1 MKSKKINHF
10 KFFNLFFAMIVL
22 VLVVGCS
29 GPAPTTP
36 IINSFLANPTG
47 ITVGDSSNL
56 SWSVTDATSVTINQS
71 IGSVALIS
79 TTTVSP
85 TTTTT
90 YTLTATN
97 AAGSVTATTTI
108 TVNPVAEA
116 PIINSFLANPTGI
129 TVGDSSNL
137 SWSVTDATSVTIDN
151 GIGSVALISTTTVSP
166 TTTTTYTLTANNA
179 AGSVTATTTIT
190 VNPAATL
197 EITQTEGT
205 ATAWFGASTLY
216 VNVGQGQ
223 SFQVTEA
230 GFFDQFQ
237 IYLTSTSSSDSGD
250 IIVCNLRDASGN
262 VLQSAYSSG
271 FTAGNGGWQIFNFN
285 LETYVTPGTYYCT
298 CYVSNPIAD
307 HVYSCHGNSD
317 GASYLGG
324 TRYVSTGGNPGD
336 WSTWYSSSWD
346 LKFKVIIKTGP

>member
-1 MKSKKINHF
+1 MKSQKINYF
-10 KFFNLFFAMIVL
+10 KYFSLFFAIAVL
-22 VLVVGCS
+22 VFIAGCGGAS
-29 GPAPTTP
+29 LTPIVNSFSADPTT
-36 IINSFLANPTG
+36 
-47 ITVGDSSNL
+47 ITVGESSTL

-85 TTTTT
+85 ATTTT

-97 AAGSVTATTTI
+97 AAGSVTAATTI

-116 PIINSFLANPTGI
+116 PIVNSFSALPSTI
-129 TVGDSSNL
+129 TVGESSTL
-137 SWSVTDATSVTIDN
+137 SWSVTDATSVTIN
-151 GIGSVALISTTTVSP
+151 QSIGSVALISTATVSP
-166 TTTTTYTLTANNA
+166 ATTTTYTLTATNA
-179 AGSVTATTTIT
+179 VGSVTAATTIT

-205 ATAWFGASTLY
+205 NSAWFGASTTY

-230 GFFDQFQ
+230 GFFNQFQ

-262 VLQSAYSSG
+262 VLQNAYNSG
-271 FTAGNGGWQIFNFN
+271 FSAGNGGWQTFNFN

-298 CYVSNPIAD
+298 CYVSNPIVD
-307 HVYSCHGNSD
+307 HWYSCHGNSD
-317 GASYLGG
+317 GASYPEG
-324 TRYVSTGGNPGD
+324 TRYDSRGGNPED
-336 WSTWYSSSWD
+336 WSTWNPYTWD
-346 LKFKVIIKTGP
+346 LVFKVIIKISP